1 MSIVHCPLSIVDLR
15 FFRNVLLRSVGQ
27 FSLNSFT
34 RFHSLFY
41 LHVAYGVRVVFLN
54 PSIHTEVIDKEV
66 YTPSGVKI
74 SLLQAKA
81 QKAKCKYKKTSVKSF
96 ADPAYSICFLS
107 LFVLNS
113 AGTS

>member
-1 MSIVHCPLSIVDLR
+1 MCPLSIVDLW
-15 FFRNVLLRSVGQ
+15 FFRNVLLWSVGQ

-34 RFHSLFY
+34 RFHSLLY
-41 LHVAYGVRVVFLN
+41 LHVAYGVRVFLN
-54 PSIHTEVIDKEV
+54 PSIHSEVIDKEV

-96 ADPAYSICFLS
+96 ADTAYSICFLS